1 MWKYLATLC
10 IIISLVPYRE
20 RCCADSFILPSS
32 APSFQLSLS
41 LTTPSS
47 PLTTPTLSPFSSSSS
62 IQRRIVPPSTE
73 IEILE
78 PIGNGTF
85 GGVYHARN
93 LNTEETLIAKSARA
107 TTQDE
112 RAKENAISY
121 LEIEAYINSKLC
133 PPPAQQ
139 KQNNNTPN
147 NHYITTQ
154 QHVAPY
160 IGEYTTVNGT
170 TYLLWETSGNNTLE
184 DYIQMEDNGWIQ
196 LAIDLGLID
205 ETDESISLESSNRDQ
220 QQIHNQLAAEV
231 LRQILEGLA
240 YCHSCGI
247 VHRDIKVSLCFDKCC

>member
-47 PLTTPTLSPFSSSSS
+47 PLTTPTLSPFSSSTSS

-73 IEILE
+73 IEILD

-112 RAKENAISY
+112 RAMENAISY

-133 PPPAQQ
+133 PPVQQ
-139 KQNNNTPN
+139 KQQNNNNTPN
-147 NHYITTQ
+147 NHYNTQ

-184 DYIQMEDNGWIQ
+184 DYIQMEDGWIQ
-196 LAIDLGLID
+196 LATDLGLID
-205 ETDESISLESSNRDQ
+205 EADQNILESSDRQ

>member
-1 MWKYLATLC
+1 MWKSVSVLC
-10 IIISLVPYRE
+10 IIISLVLYNE
-20 RCCADSFILPSS
+20 RCCADSFILPLSS

-41 LTTPSS
+41 LTPSS
-47 PLTTPTLSPFSSSSS
+47 PLTTPTLSPFSSSTSS

-73 IEILE
+73 IEILD

-112 RAKENAISY
+112 RAMENAISY

-133 PPPAQQ
+133 PRPAQQ

-147 NHYITTQ
+147 NHYNTH

-184 DYIQMEDNGWIQ
+184 DYIQMEDGWIQ
-196 LAIDLGLID
+196 LATDLGLID
-205 ETDESISLESSNRDQ
+205 EADQNILESSDRQ
-220 QQIHNQLAAEV
+220 QQIHNELAAEI

>member
-1 MWKYLATLC
+1 MWKSLATLC
-10 IIISLVPYRE
+10 IITSLVLYRE

-41 LTTPSS
+41 VTPSS
-47 PLTTPTLSPFSSSSS
+47 PSLTTPTLSPFSSSTSS

-73 IEILE
+73 IEILD

-93 LNTEETLIAKSARA
+93 LNTEEALIAKSARA

-112 RAKENAISY
+112 RAMENAISY

-133 PPPAQQ
+133 PPTVQR

-147 NHYITTQ
+147 NHYYNTQ

-184 DYIQMEDNGWIQ
+184 DYIQMEDGWVQ
-196 LAIDLGLID
+196 LAMDLGQI
-205 ETDESISLESSNRDQ
+205 DESIALESSDRDQ
-220 QQIHNQLAAEV
+220 QQIHNQLAAEI

>member
-73 IEILE
+73 IEILD

-107 TTQDE
+107 TTLDE
-112 RAKENAISY
+112 RARENAISY

-133 PPPAQQ
+133 PTPAQQ

-147 NHYITTQ
+147 NHYNTE
-154 QHVAPY
+154 HVAPY

-247 VHRDIKVSLCFDKCC
+247 VHRDIKVSCFNWG

>member
-1 MWKYLATLC
+1 MWKSLATLC
-10 IIISLVPYRE
+10 IIISLVINRE
-20 RCCADSFILPSS
+20 RCCADSFFLPTS

-41 LTTPSS
+41 LTPSS
-47 PLTTPTLSPFSSSSS
+47 RLTTTPTLSPFSSSTSS

-107 TTQDE
+107 ATQDE
-112 RAKENAISY
+112 RAMENAISY

-133 PPPAQQ
+133 PPVQQ

-147 NHYITTQ
+147 NHYYNTQ

-205 ETDESISLESSNRDQ
+205 ETDESIALESSDRDK
-220 QQIHNQLAAEV
+220 QQIHNQLAAEI

>member
-47 PLTTPTLSPFSSSSS
+47 PLTTPTLSPFSSSTSS

-73 IEILE
+73 IEILD

-93 LNTEETLIAKSARA
+93 LNNTKQTLIAKSARA

-112 RAKENAISY
+112 RAMENAISY

-133 PPPAQQ
+133 PPDQQ

-147 NHYITTQ
+147 NHYYNTQ

-184 DYIQMEDNGWIQ
+184 DYIQMEDGWIQ
-196 LAIDLGLID
+196 LATDLGLID
-205 ETDESISLESSNRDQ
+205 EADQNILESSDRQ
-220 QQIHNQLAAEV
+220 QQIHNQLAAEI

-247 VHRDIKVSLCFDKCC
+247 VHRDIKVSSCFDKCC

>member
-20 RCCADSFILPSS
+20 RRCCADSFILPSS

-112 RAKENAISY
+112 RATENAISY

-133 PPPAQQ
+133 PTPAQQ
-139 KQNNNTPN
+139 KQNNASSHYNT
-147 NHYITTQ
+147 

-196 LAIDLGLID
+196 LATDLGLID
-205 ETDESISLESSNRDQ
+205 ETDESIALQSTDRL
-220 QQIHNQLAAEV
+220 QQIHNQLAAEI